1 MNKDEGMMDHLGRTG
16 HNILLESGIEH
27 GDGSGRSLDC
37 VRLVA
42 RGEDG

>member
-16 HNILLESGIEH
+16 HHVLLETRIEH
-27 GDGSGRSLDC
+27 GDGSGRSLDG

-42 RGEDG
+42 AREDG